1 MRERTARRR
10 SAAIFGFA
18 ALAVLVLFRLREQAG
33 ALSSFDFLQLAEGL
47 LPAVGMLLALES
59 ILLLLGRIPW
69 LARREAWNGLLA
81 FAHLVFL
88 VFAVMDHRYFLATG
102 TRLNAD
108 LVLYALRYAGSMGG
122 ILEEGFDLQFLGP
135 ILLVAV
141 AVFAAWM
148 WSRSE
153 RGGILGASASVEAL
167 LLAVAG
173 LILIDRPSSG
183 EIPENLLDHMLSG
196 GAGAASQI
204 QGFGP
209 YAPPSISKAERPRDV
224 VLVILE
230 TFRHDAVGA
239 YLGFPEESDTPN
251 LDRLAREGVV
261 VEKTYATVA
270 HTSKALVGILCGAFP
285 RLNLQIDEAAEGG
298 LPLACLPE
306 LLGRA
311 GYRTRYVQTAEGSF
325 EDRIGLVRN
334 MGFEAWKMSE
344 DLDGAPAGYLGMDE
358 RAMLA
363 PALEWAR
370 EDDDR
375 PLFLTLLTSVS
386 HHPYHVPGDPP
397 IEGQPTKEDY
407 RNSVRHVDAFVG
419 ELYESLRKELPDALF
434 IFVGDHGEGF
444 GEHGVWGHNL
454 LAYEEGIRVPLIL
467 KGAEDLLSPG
477 RLGGLRHQVDILPT
491 VLDLLGISWEGELP
505 GLSLLDPDGHQY
517 VVSSCWLRRRCIAL
531 RIGDLKFIDHYG
543 RAPMEIYDLA
553 ADPEEKEDLAEFYP
567 RAVKRAA
574 ETRLRRIQADLE
586 SVYLGYQREDGLP
599 VAEND

>member
-1 MRERTARRR
+1 MSARADRRR
-10 SAAIFGFA
+10 TSAIFGVA
-18 ALAVLVLFRLREQAG
+18 ALAVVVIFRLREQSG
-33 ALSSFDFLQLAEGL
+33 ALPSFDFIQLGEGL
-47 LPAVGMLLALES
+47 LPAVGMLLAMEAV
-59 ILLLLGRIPW
+59 LLYLGRLPW
-69 LARREAWNGLLA
+69 LARREAWSGLLA

-135 ILLVAV
+135 IFLVAI
-141 AVFAAWM
+141 AVFSAWM
-148 WSRSE
+148 WSRRE
-153 RGGILGASASVEAL
+153 RGGIFGASASLEAL
-167 LLAVAG
+167 LLAVAV
-173 LILIDRPSSG
+173 LILTDRPSSG

-196 GAGAASQI
+196 GEGAASQI

-209 YAPPSISKAERPRDV
+209 YASPTVSRAERPRDV

-239 YLGFPEESDTPN
+239 YLGYPDASDTPN

-270 HTSKALVGILCGAFP
+270 HTSKALVGLLCGGFP
-285 RLNLQIDEAAEGG
+285 RLNLPIDEAGEGG

-311 GYRTRYVQTAEGSF
+311 GYRTRYLQTAEGSF
-325 EDRIGLVRN
+325 EDRIGLVEN
-334 MGFEAWKMSE
+334 MGFEAWRMSE
-344 DLDGAPAGYLGMDE
+344 DLEGEPAGYLGMDE
-358 RAMLA
+358 RAMIP

-370 EDDDR
+370 EEDER

-386 HHPYHVPGDPP
+386 HHPYHVPGEPP
-397 IEGQPTKEDY
+397 IQGQATKEDY
-407 RNSVRHVDAFVG
+407 RNAVRHVDAFVG
-419 ELYESLRKELPDALF
+419 ELHAKLRETLPDALF

-454 LAYEEGIRVPLIL
+454 LAYEEGIRVPLIIE
-467 KGAEDLLSPG
+467 GAEDQLPPG
-477 RLGGLRHQVDILPT
+477 RLGGLRHQVDLLPT
-491 VLDLLGISWEGELP
+491 VLELVGVRWEGALP

-553 ADPEEKEDLAEFYP
+553 ADPEEKEDLAAFYP

-574 ETRLRRIQADLE
+574 EARLRRIQADLE
-586 SVYLGYQREDGLP
+586 SVYLGYQREGDALQ
-599 VAEND
+599 AER